1 MRCFSLG
8 SSPRMPL
15 LWLGLVVLPLL
26 SGCEAVDQVKQWVPE
41 SLLKMVSAGV
51 ASGPGGKPGGP
62 GGKPGGP
69 GGFGGP
75 PEVKLLEV
83 KAENIPLEIELPG
96 RTAPFLVA
104 EVRPQVTGIIQER
117 QFVEGSKVEAGQEL
131 YSIDDA
137 SYKALNDAA
146 KAVLAKAEANL
157 YAAQLRRDRYAEL
170 IKSKTLSQQEYD
182 DADAG
187 LRQAQAEVLAAK
199 AGLQKTAID
208 LDYTK
213 VKAPISGFI
222 GRSAVTPGA
231 LVTANQTLPLA
242 RIQQLDPI
250 YVDLNQSSTEML
262 RLKAEFGSGQ
272 ASEIKIDHLA
282 VQLLM
287 EDGTL
292 YDQPGNLAFSE
303 VQVDET
309 TGTLTLRARF
319 PNAKRILLPGMY
331 VRARLVLGERKD
343 MIRVP
348 HAAVSRDP
356 RGRAQVMMV
365 NEEGKVEPRT
375 ITTIQSR
382 EGDWIVSSGLK
393 AGESIIVEGL
403 QKAQPGTQVVIAKAE
418 PEPDKNTVKIVAPGA
433 SSDSN

>member
-1 MRCFSLG
+1 MRSFSFGLKPKT
-8 SSPRMPL
+8 SL
-15 LWLGLVVLPLL
+15 LWFGLVMLPLL
-26 SGCEAVDQVKQWVPE
+26 SGCEAVEQIKKLLPE
-41 SLLKMVSAGV
+41 SLVKMVSAGV
-51 ASGPGGKPGGP
+51 AKGPGKG

-83 KAENIPLEIELPG
+83 KAENIPLEVELPG
-96 RTAPFLVA
+96 RTSPFLVA

-117 QFVEGSKVEAGQEL
+117 KFEEGSLVQAGQVL

-137 SYKALNDAA
+137 SYRALHDAA
-146 KAVLAKAEANL
+146 KAMVAKAEANL
-157 YAAQLRRDRYAEL
+157 YAAQLKRDRFAEL
-170 IKSKTLSQQEYD
+170 IKSKTLSQQEFD

-187 LRQAQAEVLAAK
+187 LRQAQAELMAAK
-199 AGLQKTAID
+199 ASQDKTRID
-208 LDYTK
+208 LDYTQ
-213 VKAPISGFI
+213 VKAPISGYI
-222 GRSAVTPGA
+222 GRSSVTPGA

-242 RIQQLDPI
+242 KIQQLDPI

-262 RLKAEFGSGQ
+262 RLKSEFGSGQ

-282 VQLLM
+282 VQLVM

-343 MIRVP
+343 MIAVP
-348 HAAVSRDP
+348 HAALSRDP
-356 RGRAQVMMV
+356 RGRGQVMMV
-365 NEEGKVEPRT
+365 NEEGKVEVRT
-375 ITTIQSR
+375 VTTIQSR
-382 EGDWIVSSGLK
+382 DSHWIVSSGLK
-393 AGESIIVEGL
+393 SGERIIVEGL
-403 QKAQPGTQVVIAKAE
+403 QKAQPGTQVKIAQAE
-418 PEPDKNTVKIVAPGA
+418 PEADKNTVTIVAPNA
-433 SSDSN
+433 AK

>member
-1 MRCFSLG
+1 MRSFSFGLTPKT
-8 SSPRMPL
+8 SL
-15 LWLGLVVLPLL
+15 LWFGLLMLPLL
-26 SGCEAVDQVKQWVPE
+26 SGCEAVEQIKKLLPE
-41 SLLKMVSAGV
+41 SLVKMVSAGV
-51 ASGPGGKPGGP
+51 AKGPGKD

-83 KAENIPLEIELPG
+83 KAENIPLEVELPG
-96 RTAPFLVA
+96 RTSPFLVA

-117 QFVEGSKVEAGQEL
+117 KFEEGSLVQAGQVL

-137 SYKALNDAA
+137 SYQALHDAA
-146 KAVLAKAEANL
+146 KAMVAKAEANL
-157 YAAQLRRDRYAEL
+157 YAAQLKRDRFAEL
-170 IKSKTLSQQEYD
+170 IKSKTLNQQEFD

-187 LRQAQAEVLAAK
+187 LRQAQAELMAAK
-199 AGLQKTAID
+199 ASQDKTRID
-208 LDYTK
+208 LDYTQ
-213 VKAPISGFI
+213 VKAPISGYI
-222 GRSAVTPGA
+222 GRSSVTPGA

-242 RIQQLDPI
+242 KIQQLDPI

-262 RLKAEFGSGQ
+262 RLKSEFGSGQ

-282 VQLLM
+282 VQLVM

-343 MIRVP
+343 MIAVP
-348 HAAVSRDP
+348 HAALSRDP
-356 RGRAQVMMV
+356 RGRGQVMMV
-365 NEEGKVEPRT
+365 NEEGKVEVRT
-375 ITTIQSR
+375 VTTIQSR
-382 EGDWIVSSGLK
+382 DSHWILSSGLK
-393 AGESIIVEGL
+393 SGERIIVEGL
-403 QKAQPGTQVVIAKAE
+403 QKAQPGTQVKIVQTE
-418 PEPDKNTVKIVAPGA
+418 PDADKNTVTIVAPNTA
-433 SSDSN
+433 K

>member
-1 MRCFSLG
+1 MRSFSFGLKPKT
-8 SSPRMPL
+8 SL
-15 LWLGLVVLPLL
+15 LWFGLVMLPLL
-26 SGCEAVDQVKQWVPE
+26 SGCEAVEQIKKLLPE
-41 SLLKMVSAGV
+41 SLVKMVSAGV
-51 ASGPGGKPGGP
+51 AKGPGKG

-83 KAENIPLEIELPG
+83 KAENIPLEVELPG
-96 RTAPFLVA
+96 RTSPFLVA

-117 QFVEGSKVEAGQEL
+117 KFEEGSLVQAGQVL

-137 SYKALNDAA
+137 SYQALHDAA
-146 KAVLAKAEANL
+146 KAMVAKAEANL
-157 YAAQLRRDRYAEL
+157 YAAQLKRDRFAEL
-170 IKSKTLSQQEYD
+170 IKSKTLSQQEFD

-187 LRQAQAEVLAAK
+187 LRQAQAELMAAK
-199 AGLQKTAID
+199 ASQDKTRID
-208 LDYTK
+208 LDYTQ
-213 VKAPISGFI
+213 VKAPISGYI
-222 GRSAVTPGA
+222 GRSSVTPGA

-242 RIQQLDPI
+242 KIQQLDPI

-262 RLKAEFGSGQ
+262 RLKSEFGSGQ

-282 VQLLM
+282 VQLVM

-343 MIRVP
+343 MIAVP
-348 HAAVSRDP
+348 HAALSRDP
-356 RGRAQVMMV
+356 RGRGQVMMV
-365 NEEGKVEPRT
+365 NEEGKVEVRT
-375 ITTIQSR
+375 VTTIQSR
-382 EGDWIVSSGLK
+382 DSHWIVSSGLK
-393 AGESIIVEGL
+393 SGERIIVEGL
-403 QKAQPGTQVVIAKAE
+403 QKAQPGTQVKIAQAE
-418 PEPDKNTVKIVAPGA
+418 PEADKNTVTIVAPNA
-433 SSDSN
+433 AK